1 MTTPHSSDLP
11 ADPRSQYQGVVIAI
25 GGPPHSGK
33 SVFLAELYRQ
43 LLHCCPSKVFLQR
56 ACPDGEGM
64 WSNEADPEIVQQIR
78 RKAAFSEEFVA
89 VTLRGIEQLGRNPQH
104 QIVLVD
110 LGGKRTAENAEL
122 LKRSTHCIILSS
134 NPDEISQ
141 WQAFATREG
150 CEILATFHSQLIFC
164 SDPGSDRQLDT
175 TARSTLQADSNPM
188 QGQWVNLCR
197 ELGTECYG
205 EAITKLAD
213 VLIARYGKLERMER

>member
-1 MTTPHSSDLP
+1 MITSHSSHLP

-43 LLHCCPSKVFLQR
+43 LLHRYPSKVFLQR

-89 VTLRGIEQLGRNPQH
+89 VTLRGIERLGRNPQH
-104 QIVLVD
+104 PIVLVD
-110 LGGKRTAENAEL
+110 LGGKRTAENAEI

-134 NPDEISQ
+134 NPDEIPQ
-141 WQAFATREG
+141 WQAFAMREG

-164 SDPGSDRQLDT
+164 SDPGSSRQLDT
-175 TARSTLQADSNPM
+175 TARSTLRTDLIPM
-188 QGQWVNLCR
+188 QGQWINLCR
-197 ELGTECYG
+197 ELGTDCYG
-205 EAITKLAD
+205 KAIAELAD
-213 VLIARYGKLERMER
+213 VLIAQYGNGG